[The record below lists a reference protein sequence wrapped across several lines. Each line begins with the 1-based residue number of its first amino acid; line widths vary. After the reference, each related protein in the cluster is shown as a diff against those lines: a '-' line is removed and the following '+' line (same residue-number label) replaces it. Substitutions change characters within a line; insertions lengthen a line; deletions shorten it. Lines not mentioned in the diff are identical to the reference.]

1 MKLGVFL
8 LSLAAK
14 NFEISKSFYKKLGFH
29 VFGEDRLRIG
39 ES

>member
-1 MKLGVFL
+1 MELGVFSK
-8 LSLAAK
+8 SLAVK
-14 NFEISKSFYKKLGFH
+14 NLEVSKSFYKKIGFH